1 VSETKEQAGG
11 RLAFL
16 DSLARIF
23 RGKEGK
29 KDAAAARPQAASRFD
44 HLQADFEAALRGL
57 DEKVRASRATTASPG
72 SIAVP
77 RQKTAEERAA
87 ESQRRMEEAH
97 RAIREDIEKMHARLG
112 TGLSSTDLVELTAT
126 LEDLEATSTAG
137 KDSHSLLPR
146 ARYAIAERF
155 LAQAG
160 ELAVA
165 RLVALLEREKLAW
178 PDPTH
183 HRPSASPEE
192 VERSRRRRLAE
203 TREAFLASGF
213 QKTGERMLG
222 IVRGWGSDYPD
233 RGTPLWEESVLEGVA
248 AGIRGQLL
256 KEFVECLQRDR
267 DLILSQTEEL
277 IGKELAAL
285 QKALESG
292 VTVEQAQRASAASL
306 HVVDQMVPEIA
317 WEQVRA
323 KSSHA
328 RGEF

>member
-1 VSETKEQAGG
+1 MSETQQQAGG
-11 RLAFL
+11 KLAFL

-23 RGKEGK
+23 RQKQE
-29 KDAAAARPQAASRFD
+29 APAPEPEAASRFEQL
-44 HLQADFEAALRGL
+44 HADFEAALSGL
-57 DEKVRASRATTASPG
+57 DAKVQESRAATGSAG
-72 SIAVP
+72 SIAGA

-87 ESQRRMEEAH
+87 ENLRRMDATH

-112 TGLSSTDLVELTAT
+112 TGLSSADLDALAAYLDNLETTA
-126 LEDLEATSTAG
+126 SAG

-146 ARYAIAERF
+146 ARYAIAER
-155 LAQAG
+155 LRAQAG
-160 ELAVA
+160 ELAAA
-165 RLVALLEREKLAW
+165 RLVALLEREKLSW

-192 VERSRRRRLAE
+192 VERSRRRRLGE

-213 QKTGERMLG
+213 QRTAERMLG
-222 IVRGWGSDYPD
+222 IVRGWSADYPD

-267 DLILSQTEEL
+267 DAILRQTEEL

-285 QKALESG
+285 QQALQSG

-306 HVVDQMVPEIA
+306 QVVDQMVPEIA
-317 WEQVRA
+317 WEHVRA
-323 KSSHA
+323 KLTRA
-328 RGEF
+328 RGEFSS